1 MSGSLEHSDPHAPT
15 EAPSSGADEGDRVGP
30 PRQEQQPQAG
40 TTTDSATTT
49 VTANINAT
57 VTRDATLLFAVAVS
71 ADTPIEDETLT
82 ITVDGTRV
90 EVEEI
95 VSIAGTRLHRVL
107 APPGALEL
115 RYAAEVRQ
123 GAQADAVTPEEEVLY
138 VRPSRYCES
147 DRFNVLAPTLF
158 PGLAGQELI
167 TAVGE
172 WVRDY
177 LRYIPGISGSAD
189 SAIDTLLAGQGVCRD
204 FAHLTVTM
212 LRAMGVPARLTA
224 VYAPGLVPMDF
235 HAVAE
240 AAHEGRWQVVDS
252 TRMAPRASLI
262 RIATG
267 RDAADTAFFTV
278 LSGGVNFGPVWVT
291 AYANGGLPHED
302 PSQPVHL

>member
-1 MSGSLEHSDPHAPT
+1 MSDPGEQSDAPAGAPT
-15 EAPSSGADEGDRVGP
+15 TS
-30 PRQEQQPQAG
+30 
-40 TTTDSATTT
+40 

-57 VTRDATLLFAVAVS
+57 VTEAATLLFAVAVS
-71 ADTPIEDETLT
+71 ADTPIESESLS
-82 ITVDGTRV
+82 ITVGGNAV

-95 VSIAGTRLHRVL
+95 VSIAGTRLHRVR
-107 APPGALEL
+107 APEGALEL
-115 RYAAEVRQ
+115 RYSAEVRP
-123 GAQADAVTPEEEVLY
+123 GAQADAVTPEEEAAY

-158 PGLAGQELI
+158 PGLSGQELI

-172 WVRDY
+172 WVRNY

-212 LRAMGVPARLTA
+212 LRAKGIPARLAA

-240 AAHEGRWQVVDS
+240 AAHEGRWQIVDS

-278 LSGGVNFGPVWVT
+278 LSGRVTFGPVWVT
-291 AYANGGLPHED
+291 AYANGGLPSED